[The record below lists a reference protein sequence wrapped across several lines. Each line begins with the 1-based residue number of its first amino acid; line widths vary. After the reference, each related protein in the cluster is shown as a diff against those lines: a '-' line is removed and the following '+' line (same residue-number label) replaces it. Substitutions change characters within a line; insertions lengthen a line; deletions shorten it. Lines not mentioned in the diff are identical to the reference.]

1 MGERIAWVGRVTEPD
16 QAREHVVRLWTDGRA
31 PGPDTEVEEIDDPF
45 AAAIPRLGGR
55 ADAHAHAVALDAPA
69 LAGGLR
75 GPLQRYVLA
84 PPVRPGKLICVGR
97 NYRAHAEEMGNE
109 VPDEPILFF
118 KPTSSLLASGQALPL
133 PRGYQRIDMESELV
147 AVIGRGATRVERER
161 ALDHVAGYT
170 LGNDVSCRDL
180 QRGDKLW
187 TRGKGFD
194 GFAPCG
200 PFVRLCPPGR
210 ALPDDARIHGTL
222 DDERRQDAPL
232 GQMIFDL
239 ATVIAYVSAVM
250 TLEPGDLIYT
260 GTPEGVSA
268 LAPGQVVRIELRGFD
283 LGRLTT
289 PLC

>member
-1 MGERIAWVGRVTEPD
+1 MGERIAWIGRVTEPNEG
-16 QAREHVVRLWTDGRA
+16 REHVVRLWTDGEA
-31 PGPDTEVEEIDDPF
+31 PGPKSEVEEIDDPF
-45 AAAIPRLGGR
+45 AAALVREGGR
-55 ADAHAHAVALDAPA
+55 ADAHAHTAAVEAVRE
-69 LAGGLR
+69 GGLR
-75 GPLQRYVLA
+75 GPLERYVLA
-84 PPVRPGKLICVGR
+84 PPVRPGKVLCVGR

-109 VPDEPILFF
+109 VPTEPILFF
-118 KPTSSLLASGQALPL
+118 KPSSALLASGQALDL
-133 PRGYQRIDMESELV
+133 PRGYARIDMESELV
-147 AVIGRGATRVERER
+147 AVMGRSATKVEREQ

-200 PFVRLCPPGR
+200 PFVRLWPPGTP
-210 ALPDDARIHGTL
+210 LPGDARIHGYL
-222 DDERRQDAPL
+222 DDELRQDAPIER
-232 GQMIFDL
+232 MIFDL
-239 ATVIAYVSAVM
+239 AFVIAYVSQVM

-260 GTPEGVSA
+260 GTPQGVSA
-268 LAPGQVVRIELRGFD
+268 LEPGQVVRIELHGVD